1 LLKLNI
7 NVYGTSG
14 KLVYIFTD
22 FLSCFKCLIAFLKPY
37 EAKNC
42 CSKAAGEQQTILLN
56 PFWGVYTEFRRLKKR
71 QL

>member
-14 KLVYIFTD
+14 KLVDIVTD

-37 EAKNC
+37 GAENC
-42 CSKAAGEQQTILLN
+42 SFKVAREQQTTILN
-56 PFWGVYTEFRRLKKR
+56 PPVECTQNSGGQKK